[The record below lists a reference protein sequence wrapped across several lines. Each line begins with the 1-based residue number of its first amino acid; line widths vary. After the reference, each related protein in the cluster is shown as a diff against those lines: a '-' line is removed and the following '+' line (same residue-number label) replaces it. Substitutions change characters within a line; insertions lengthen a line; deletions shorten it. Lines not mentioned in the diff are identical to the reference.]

1 MKQYP
6 LFKVHI
12 DIEAAMGEIKKVME
26 SGYINEGVQVTQLE
40 NVLHRGRAR
49 SRCRCKIVGSVA
61 SYR

>member
-40 NVLHRGRAR
+40 TDQILLVRHLEQETTT
-49 SRCRCKIVGSVA
+49 
-61 SYR
+61 